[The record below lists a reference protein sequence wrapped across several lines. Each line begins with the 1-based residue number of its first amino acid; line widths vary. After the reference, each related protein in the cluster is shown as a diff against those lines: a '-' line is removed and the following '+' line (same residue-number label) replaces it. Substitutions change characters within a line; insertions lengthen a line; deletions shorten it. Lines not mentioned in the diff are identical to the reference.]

1 LSARHLFPTHDS
13 LNSALAHTAR
23 EAGTAVLLITHDT
36 RTAAYADR
44 EVSLL
49 DGVVVEE
56 DPAPAVTP

>member
-1 LSARHLFPTHDS
+1 LFPTHDP
-13 LNSALAHTAR
+13 LMTALAHTAR
-23 EAGTAVLLITHDT
+23 EAGTAVLLITHDA

-49 DGVVVEE
+49 DGVVVAE

>member
-1 LSARHLFPTHDS
+1 MT
-13 LNSALAHTAR
+13 ALARTAR
-23 EAGTAVLLITHDT
+23 EAGTAVLPITHDA

-49 DGVVVEE
+49 DGVVVAE